1 MATPYAQIAATYD
14 RWQEYAD
21 TYGTVSRDEFEQM
34 SCVQRIA
41 LLAEVF
47 GPEQEHVE
55 IDA

>member
-47 GPEQEHVE
+47 GPEPEHAE

>member
-1 MATPYAQIAATYD
+1 MPFTYAEIAATYD

-34 SCVQRIA
+34 SCVQRVA
-41 LLAEVF
+41 MLTDAF
-47 GPEQEHVE
+47 GPEPERVE